1 MDRKSLGTVLLILG
15 ILAWP
20 IGYVLKA
27 TVFPGI
33 RPVPDIL
40 VPHLLGVIPGVF
52 LRGSKVLKRL
62 TGKS

>member
-1 MDRKSLGTVLLILG
+1 MDRKRFGTLLLVLGV
-15 ILAWP
+15 LAWP

-27 TVFPGI
+27 TVFPDI

-52 LRGSKVLKRL
+52 LRGSKVLKRF
-62 TGKS
+62 TGKG